1 MAGKPSAD
9 ELNRLREAVRAPKI
23 WVAGDEIGW
32 VLNGAGPPPGHKF
45 RAPLAFEKMPDVQP
59 ADLFVSGYYK
69 DSTIPGVPPKL
80 SLGLFYSSN
89 RVIGID
95 DGRPSCHYNHVGQ
108 GMPYFQQKV
117 SHPQLHKIVDDAI
130 YGYAEPLELGTPT
143 SFWDLF
149 LSLANIEGA
158 PGFTLPEG
166 QLEMNV

>member
-1 MAGKPSAD
+1 
-9 ELNRLREAVRAPKI
+9 
-23 WVAGDEIGW
+23 
-32 VLNGAGPPPGHKF
+32 
-45 RAPLAFEKMPDVQP
+45 MPDVQP